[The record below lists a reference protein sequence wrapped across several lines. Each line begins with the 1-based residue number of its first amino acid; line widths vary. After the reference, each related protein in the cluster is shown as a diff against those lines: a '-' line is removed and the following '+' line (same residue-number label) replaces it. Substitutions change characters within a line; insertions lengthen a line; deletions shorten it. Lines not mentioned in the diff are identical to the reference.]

1 MVEIE
6 NLNFGFSSGFS
17 LSLGKL
23 AIEKGQIFAIIGPNG
38 AGKTTLLNIIALFK
52 KIKSGGLR
60 ISGEDVH
67 KTKNKLSLRRKMSF
81 VFSQPYLLNDTV
93 YNNVSLPLRLRGIR
107 NEAYANEMLRVFKI
121 THLRNNNANI
131 LSQGEK
137 HRVSLARA
145 FVTQPRLVLLDEP
158 FLSLDVRF
166 KESLINDLR
175 KIIKLNK
182 ITAIFVTQDH
192 FEALSL
198 ADTVAVMIRGKVL
211 QQAAPGDVFTKP
223 ASRKVADFVGV
234 ETILEG
240 PIYKKED
247 NLCFIKVKDKT
258 LEAVSEYNEGDDVF
272 ICIRPEDVI
281 ISLTAGQAEKHTDI
295 NSARNHFKAKIINIE
310 PWRLGYKLVLDCGFD
325 LVASVTAQSI
335 KNLDLKIGQEIAA
348 SFKATAIHLI
358 RRGFPNDAI

>member
-1 MVEIE
+1 MIEIKD
-6 NLNFGFSSGFS
+6 LNFEFSGGFR
-17 LSLGKL
+17 LSVDKL
-23 AIEKGQIFAIIGPNG
+23 TIEKGQIFAIIGPNG

-52 KIKSGGLR
+52 EIKSGSLR

-107 NEAYANEMLRVFKI
+107 DGAYVNEMLKVFKI

-145 FVTQPRLVLLDEP
+145 FVSQPRLVLLDEP
-158 FLSLDVRF
+158 FLSLDERF
-166 KESLINDLR
+166 KESLINDLC
-175 KIIKLNK
+175 KIIKLNR
-182 ITAIFVTQDH
+182 ITAIFVTQDQ

-198 ADTVAVMIRGKVL
+198 VDSMAVMINGKIL
-211 QQAAPGDVFTKP
+211 QQATPPGDIFTKP
-223 ASRKVADFVGV
+223 SSREVADFVGV

-240 PIYKKED
+240 SIYKKED
-247 NLCFIKVKDKT
+247 NLCFTKVKDKV
-258 LEAVSEYNEGDDVF
+258 LETVSEYNEGDNVF
-272 ICIRPEDVI
+272 VCIRPEDVI
-281 ISLTAGQAEKHTDI
+281 ISKRTDI
-295 NSARNHFKAKIINIE
+295 SSARNHFKAKIIKIE
-310 PWRLGYKLVLDCGFD
+310 PWRLGYKLLLDCSFN

-335 KNLDLKIGQEIAA
+335 KNLDLKIGQEIVA
-348 SFKATAIHLI
+348 SFKATAVHLI
-358 RRGFPNDAI
+358 RRGFQDDAI